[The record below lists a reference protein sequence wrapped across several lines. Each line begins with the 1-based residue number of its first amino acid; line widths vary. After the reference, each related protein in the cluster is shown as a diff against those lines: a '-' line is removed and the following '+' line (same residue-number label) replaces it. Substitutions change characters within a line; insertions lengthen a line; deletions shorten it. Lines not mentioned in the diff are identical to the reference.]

1 MKLTFGKYWIKLE
14 GEPGE
19 VCEVTSNLKEEASE
33 IVDSDYIAV
42 VDGVESTMLA
52 LYSHGILQHANL
64 TQVQLALADT
74 VDAIDNNLGD

>member
-42 VDGVESTMLA
+42 VDPPARA
-52 LYSHGILQHANL
+52 LFPRDSSAR
-64 TQVQLALADT
+64 QVQLALADT